1 MKLELSLRENENEA
15 SLLLVFLMILLMNV
29 PIFKLTQNKKEMQKN
44 ILNLHC

>member
-29 PIFKLTQNKKEMQKN
+29 PIFKLTQNKKKMQKN
-44 ILNLHC
+44 ILNLHF